1 MKKERKEYRKFLTH
15 FVSFGVFFYL
25 MISFI
30 EFGIAE
36 LVSQSNNS
44 QTGKINLMFSHQ
56 LDPNIM
62 VFGSSVAEVAINT
75 NLLEEVTE
83 NSVYNSAIDG
93 TNIIRSEFL
102 IDEFLSYSKK
112 CKKIVI
118 GLSYFSMNESIEM
131 TSSERFL
138 AHASNN
144 NVKNNIKKIAPKL
157 YKKLYYMPF
166 YSFIVA
172 NHIYYKNAVLGFK
185 NLINNNEIKIDSL
198 KGFRPYDAVYS
209 DTRKSVN
216 LNRIEISQSSIT
228 SYRNIIN
235 KITKKGIEPIL
246 IIMPMHIN
254 GRSSFS
260 NYNEFIDSIKELGT
274 TLNVKV
280 IDYTDNEIIYS
291 EENFYNNGHLNSLGA
306 ERITKIIGNNIKN

>member
-15 FVSFGVFFYL
+15 FVGFGLFLYL
-25 MISFI
+25 IIYII
-30 EFGIAE
+30 EFGIAA

-56 LDPNIM
+56 LDPDIM
-62 VFGSSVAEVAINT
+62 IFGSSVAEVGINT
-75 NLLEEVTE
+75 NLLEEVTQ
-83 NSVYNSAIDG
+83 NSIYNAAIDG

-102 IDEFLSYSKK
+102 VDEFLSYSKN

-131 TSSERFL
+131 TSPERFL
-138 AHASNN
+138 AHVSNH

-172 NHIYYKNAVLGFK
+172 NHTYYKNAVLGFK
-185 NLINNNEIKIDSL
+185 NLINNNEIIIDSL
-198 KGFRPYDAVYS
+198 KGFRPYDAIYS

-216 LNRIEISQSSIT
+216 LNKIEISQASIT

-235 KITKKGIEPIL
+235 KIINKGIEPIL

-274 TLNVKV
+274 TLNIKV

-291 EENFYNNGHLNSLGA
+291 EEYFYNNGHLNSFGA
-306 ERITKIIGNNIKN
+306 KIITDKIGNNINN

>member
-1 MKKERKEYRKFLTH
+1 MKIERKEYRKFLIH
-15 FVSFGVFFYL
+15 FVGFGVFIYL
-25 MISFI
+25 MLSFL
-30 EFGIAE
+30 EFGTAA

-56 LDPNIM
+56 LDPNVMI
-62 VFGSSVAEVAINT
+62 FGSSVAEVGINT
-75 NLLEEVTE
+75 NLLEEATE
-83 NSVYNSAIDG
+83 SSVYNSAIDG

-102 IDEFLSYSKK
+102 IDEFLSYSKN

-131 TSSERFL
+131 TSPERFL
-138 AHASNN
+138 AHASNHN
-144 NVKNNIKKIAPKL
+144 IKNNIKKIAPKL

-166 YSFIVA
+166 YSFIIA
-172 NHIYYKNAVLGFK
+172 NHTYYKNALIGLK
-185 NLINNNEIKIDSL
+185 NLINNHEIKIDSL
-198 KGFRPYDAVYS
+198 KGFRPNDAVYS

-228 SYRNIIN
+228 SYKNIIN
-235 KITKKGIEPIL
+235 KITNKGIEPIL

-260 NYNEFIDSIKELGT
+260 NYKEFIDVIKELGT

-280 IDYTDNEIIYS
+280 LDYTDNEIIYF
-291 EENFYNNGHLNSLGA
+291 EEYFYNNGHLNSFGA
-306 ERITKIIGNNIKN
+306 E